1 MNRMTETST
10 KKSEVNDAA
19 DIAQVKQ
26 VLINS
31 YRLLFRQSPLEG
43 GHSA

>member
-1 MNRMTETST
+1 MNWVTEILA

-31 YRLLFRQSPLEG
+31 YRLLFRHSPLKG